1 MNIRLPK
8 KVSNQKVKVLTQLKP
23 WSQTIK
29 IPPIKWF
36 GHLIRLPNNTPSKT
50 PLKYL
55 NEKTKRPQ
63 GQQRATCPKMMK
75 SKQLQF
81 ELKISNRNG

>member
-29 IPPIKWF
+29 ILHQI
-36 GHLIRLPNNTPSKT
+36 IQSNNTPSKT

-63 GQQRATCPKMMK
+63 GQQ
-75 SKQLQF
+75 
-81 ELKISNRNG
+81 